1 VPGEWRK
8 QAKQLNV
15 EEEVG
20 SDSLSNQQNLG
31 LNRPV
36 GDWLENGLLVGEKAE
51 TKHSLRMRQSSFGL

>member
-51 TKHSLRMRQSSFGL
+51 T